1 MLIRYDKTPRESA
14 MSNLQD
20 FHNGTQTRSDAARWI
35 IGLVIAAVVAAVGYY
50 AYRAAIPPAQPKP
63 AVSDSSLPSG

>member
-1 MLIRYDKTPRESA
+1 

-20 FHNGTQTRSDAARWI
+20 FHHGTDTRSKSARWI
-35 IGLVIAAVVAAVGYY
+35 IGLVLALVVAAVGYY

-63 AVSDSSLPSG
+63 AVSDSSLPAP